1 MYEQSHGLGSKAL
14 DTSGIILCLFPILLK
29 LIIEWYFKI
38 KSTQSPDK
46 T

>member
-14 DTSGIILCLFPILLK
+14 DTILCLFPILLK